1 MDAHPVARHLFPTA
15 INRVQVEAG
24 YDGGDGVEYP
34 LVGFDPPL
42 PGARSPSDIPKG
54 FLIEKLELIDNVHAH
69 GLFFGWY
76 CCGSMHKAPPL
87 MIDAGIDVV
96 QTSARGMEI
105 ENVRRLYSGDVRL
118 HGPFTRR
125 RQSNWRHST
134 RQYASV

>member
-15 INRVQVEAG
+15 LNRVQVEAG

-34 LVGFDPPL
+34 LVGLDPPL
-42 PGARSPSDIPKG
+42 AG
-54 FLIEKLELIDNVHAH
+54 
-69 GLFFGWY
+69 
-76 CCGSMHKAPPL
+76 APPL

-105 ENVRRLYSGDVRL
+105 ENVRCLYSGDVCL

-125 RQSNWRHST
+125 RQSNWRQFCKAVRECVTADPDLGGSRCRA
-134 RQYASV
+134 RQLRA